1 MRANTGLQE
10 VICSGFLHTGWGVAS
25 PPVPWWEIWL
35 YKRHITTGKPQCPQ
49 IPKGLE
55 EIFCH
60 VVKGLV
66 QGALQECWVPPKAR
80 GEIKKEGRSTFIV
93 HCIHW
98 LTQTPRGPSV
108 KLNPQ
113 ALVDTQTSDSG
124 NTRLRSR
131 NPLPLEGLAKFGFL
145 SQYCLERRICH
156 NEHQLLEGGKEV
168 SPNSWA
174 TPHPGQQRQSDLH
187 QQEHHWETSAE
198 QENSDHLY
206 LPNHHRYQCLCPRW
220 ESKQKRLTWCQCQH

>member
-1 MRANTGLQE
+1 MKPGPSSKPHQVPQSPAPWLSAWGAVPLQRLVFQEKKLMRANTGLQE
-10 VICSGFLHTGWGVAS
+10 VICLGFLHMGWGVAS

-35 YKRHITTGKPQCPQ
+35 YKWHITTGKPQCPQ

-60 VVKGLV
+60 VVKGLM

-80 GEIKKEGRSTFIV
+80 GEIKKEGRYTFIV

-108 KLNPQ
+108 RLNPQ
-113 ALVDTQTSDSG
+113 ALFDTQTSDSG

-145 SQYCLERRICH
+145 SQYCLERRM
-156 NEHQLLEGGKEV
+156 
-168 SPNSWA
+168 S
-174 TPHPGQQRQSDLH
+174 
-187 QQEHHWETSAE
+187 
-198 QENSDHLY
+198 
-206 LPNHHRYQCLCPRW
+206 
-220 ESKQKRLTWCQCQH
+220 